1 VTAQA
6 QARAVVPTA
15 LRRGATRTG
24 TRVLLDTAFSVV
36 LFVGTLAGVVAL
48 ATLIW
53 TIVNHGWARLA
64 ADPAAFL
71 TSYVSRLPARAGI
84 KAALIGSA
92 YLMVLTTL
100 FCFPVGVGAAM
111 YLEEFA
117 PRNRVTNFVEANI
130 ANLAGVPSVVYG
142 LLGLGVF
149 ARFLRMGPSL
159 LAGALTLAVM
169 SLPVIIVTAR
179 ESIRAV
185 PDSIRQGAYAL
196 GATRWQTARRQV
208 LPAAMPG
215 TLTGTILA
223 LSRAIGETAPL
234 LVIGLPIVIFT
245 LPNDVR
251 DPVSALPLLIFD
263 WTSRPQPAFA
273 EAAAAASIVL
283 LALLLAMNAVAI
295 FLRNRYTIRW

>member
-1 VTAQA
+1 MTASA
-6 QARAVVPTA
+6 EVLAPSK
-15 LRRGATRTG
+15 LRRGASRTG
-24 TRVLLDTAFSVV
+24 FKIFVDAAFAALLFMGTI
-36 LFVGTLAGVVAL
+36 VGVIAL

-53 TIVNHGWARLA
+53 TIVDQGWDRLV
-64 ADPAAFL
+64 ADPAGFL
-71 TSYVSRLPARAGI
+71 SNYVSRLPARAGI
-84 KAALIGSA
+84 KAALVGSA
-92 YLMVLTTL
+92 YLMLLTAL
-100 FCFPVGVGAAM
+100 FTFPVGVGAAI

-142 LLGLGVF
+142 LLGLGIF

-159 LAGALTLAVM
+159 LAGALTLTVM
-169 SLPVIIVTAR
+169 SLPVVIVAGR
-179 ESIRAV
+179 EAIRAV
-185 PDSIRQGAYAL
+185 PEGIRLGAYAL
-196 GATRWQTARRQV
+196 GATKWQTVSRQV

-234 LVIGLPIVIFT
+234 LVIGLPIVIFN
-245 LPNDVR
+245 LPNDLR

-273 EAAAAASIVL
+273 AAAAAASIIL

>member
-1 VTAQA
+1 MTASA
-6 QARAVVPTA
+6 GALAPSR
-15 LRRGATRTG
+15 LRRGATRSG
-24 TRVLLDTAFSVV
+24 LKILVDAAFTIL
-36 LFVGTLAGVVAL
+36 LFVGTIVGVIAL

-53 TIVNHGWARLA
+53 TIVDDGWARLM
-64 ADPAAFL
+64 ADPVAFL
-71 TSYVSRLPARAGI
+71 TNYVSRLPVRAGI
-84 KAALIGSA
+84 KAALVGSA
-92 YLMVLTTL
+92 YLMVLTVL
-100 FCFPVGVGAAM
+100 VCFPVGVGAAI
-111 YLEEFA
+111 YLEDFA

-142 LLGLGVF
+142 LLGLGIF
-149 ARFLRMGPSL
+149 ARFLRLGPSL

-169 SLPVIIVTAR
+169 SLPVIIVAAR

-185 PDSIRQGAYAL
+185 PDGVRLGAYAL
-196 GATRWQTARRQV
+196 GATKWQTVRRQV
-208 LPAAMPG
+208 MPAAMPG

-234 LVIGLPIVIFT
+234 LVIGLPIVIFS
-245 LPNDVR
+245 LPNDLR

>member
-1 VTAQA
+1 MTASA
-6 QARAVVPTA
+6 EVLAPSR
-15 LRRGATRTG
+15 LRRGASRTG
-24 TRVLLDTAFSVV
+24 FKILVDA
-36 LFVGTLAGVVAL
+36 AG
-48 ATLIW
+48 
-53 TIVNHGWARLA
+53 
-64 ADPAAFL
+64 FL
-71 TSYVSRLPARAGI
+71 SNYVSRLPARAGI
-84 KAALIGSA
+84 KAALVGSA
-92 YLMVLTTL
+92 YLMALTAL
-100 FCFPVGVGAAM
+100 FTFPVGVGAAI

-142 LLGLGVF
+142 LLGLGIF

-159 LAGALTLAVM
+159 LAGALTLTVM
-169 SLPVIIVTAR
+169 SLPVVIVAAR
-179 ESIRAV
+179 EAIRAV
-185 PDSIRQGAYAL
+185 PEGIRLGAYAL
-196 GATRWQTARRQV
+196 GATRWQTVRRQV

-234 LVIGLPIVIFT
+234 LVIGLPIVIFS
-245 LPNDVR
+245 LPDDLR

-273 EAAAAASIVL
+273 AAAAAASIIL